1 MIQATFRLRLP
12 GDLWVAEVSTS
23 FPTASFDLLG
33 GVPTGD
39 TALEL
44 GHLQADAPEDVVA
57 AVRAHPDIHSYNLL
71 SVDGN
76 EALAHYEVADQRLY
90 DLMRSFSVP
99 PEFPF
104 TVVDGWLEFSL
115 TATQEQFETVKQT
128 LQQSTRDYEMV
139 SVLRS
144 EQQTDLL
151 TARQRECLTHALR
164 NGYYEIPRAETL
176 ASLAA
181 DLDIDPSTYSE
192 TLRRAEQRILRW
204 YIDGGST

>member
-1 MIQATFRLRLP
+1 
-12 GDLWVAEVSTS
+12 VAEVSTS
-23 FPTASFDLLG
+23 FPDATFDLLG

-39 TALEL
+39 SALEF
-44 GHLQADAPEDVVA
+44 GHIRANAPQEVVA
-57 AVRAHPDIHSYNLL
+57 AIREHPGIHTYNLL
-71 SVDGN
+71 SIDGR

-104 TVVDGWLEFSL
+104 SVVDGWLEFSL
-115 TATQEQFETVKQT
+115 TVTKEQFETVKAT
-128 LQQSTRDYEMV
+128 LQQSTREYDLV
-139 SVLRS
+139 SVLWS
-144 EQQTDLL
+144 EQQDDLL

-176 ASLAA
+176 AGLAT
-181 DLDIDPSTYSE
+181 DFDIDPSTYSE

-204 YIDGGST
+204 YVDGESG